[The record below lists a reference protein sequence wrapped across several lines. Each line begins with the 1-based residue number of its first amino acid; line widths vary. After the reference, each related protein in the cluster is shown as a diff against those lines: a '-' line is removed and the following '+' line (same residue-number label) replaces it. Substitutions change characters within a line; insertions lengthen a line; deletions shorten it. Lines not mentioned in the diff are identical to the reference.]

1 MMSEENKKPEEIENV
16 EIEPLSDDGLDSVA
30 GGRVAGIC
38 AVEGS
43 SDGCPSD
50 GCPSDE
56 CPSDGCPSDGA
67 AF

>member
-1 MMSEENKKPEEIENV
+1 MSENKKPGEKDIENT
-16 EIEPLSDDGLDSVA
+16 EIEPLSDDNLDSVS
-30 GGRVAGIC
+30 GGLAC
-38 AVEGS
+38 LDSGS

-67 AF
+67 VLS